1 MEVGFIGVGRMG
13 SAMARNLIKA
23 GHRVRAWDTSA
34 EALQSLA
41 ADGAAIASGPRDA
54 FRGDAVISM
63 LPNDD
68 AMRAVFLDGGVLESG
83 GAKVHVNMAT
93 ASLEVARELAVQHA
107 ARGIA
112 YVAATVWGRPDVAAA
127 GKLSIVAAGDP
138 AAIAT
143 VQPLFDVIGQKTY
156 NVGAEPSRANVTKIA
171 GNLMVACAIEGIAE
185 AAALVR
191 GHGMSA
197 PEVLDAIITSLF
209 NVPVYRGYGD
219 MIGKRQYEPPGFD
232 LVLGLKD
239 VRLALAA
246 GEEVSVPL
254 PFASVLRDVFLDAI
268 ANGDAEK
275 DAGALRGGAVIVFPG
290 RRLSG
295 EPSLRTKPLPRDD
308 AKEQEAGLG

>member
-1 MEVGFIGVGRMG
+1 MEIGFIGIGRMG
-13 SAMARNLIKA
+13 SAMAKNLIAA
-23 GHRVRAWDTSA
+23 GHRVRAWDTSVQ
-34 EALQSLA
+34 ALHALA
-41 ADGAAIASGPRDA
+41 ADGATIATGAGDA

-68 AMRAVFLDGGVLESG
+68 AMRAVFVDSGVLESG

-93 ASLEVARELAVQHA
+93 ASLEVARELAAHHA

-127 GKLSIVAAGDP
+127 GKLSIVVAGDP
-138 AAIAT
+138 VAIAK

-156 NVGAEPSRANVTKIA
+156 NVGAEPSRANVAKIA

-219 MIGKRQYEPPGFD
+219 MIGKRQYEPAGFD

-239 VRLALAA
+239 VHLALAA
-246 GEEVSVPL
+246 GEEVSAPL
-254 PFASVLRDVFLDAI
+254 PFASVLRDTFLDAI

-275 DAGALRGGAVIVFPG
+275 DWSAIARVAA
-290 RRLSG
+290 RR
-295 EPSLRTKPLPRDD
+295 
-308 AKEQEAGLG
+308 AGLEP

>member
-1 MEVGFIGVGRMG
+1 MEIGFIGVGRMG

-34 EALQSLA
+34 EAVQALA
-41 ADGAAIASGPRDA
+41 ADGATIATGARDA

-83 GAKVHVNMAT
+83 GANVHVNMAT
-93 ASLEVARELAVQHA
+93 ASLEVARELAADHA
-107 ARGIA
+107 AHGIA

-138 AAIAT
+138 AAIAK

-156 NVGAEPSRANVTKIA
+156 NVGTEPARANVTKIA

-191 GHGMSA
+191 GHGMAA

-219 MIGKRQYEPPGFD
+219 MIGKQQYEPPGFD
-232 LVLGLKD
+232 LMLGLKD

-254 PFASVLRDVFLDAI
+254 PFASVLRDAFLDAI
-268 ANGDAEK
+268 ANGDADK
-275 DAGALRGGAVIVFPG
+275 DWSAIARVAA
-290 RRLSG
+290 RR
-295 EPSLRTKPLPRDD
+295 
-308 AKEQEAGLG
+308 AGLEP

>member
-1 MEVGFIGVGRMG
+1 MEIGFIGIGRMG
-13 SAMARNLIKA
+13 SAMAKNLIAA
-23 GHRVRAWDTSA
+23 GHRVRAWDTSVQ
-34 EALQSLA
+34 ALHALA
-41 ADGAAIASGPRDA
+41 ADGATIATGAGDA

-68 AMRAVFLDGGVLESG
+68 AMRAVFVDSGVLESG

-93 ASLEVARELAVQHA
+93 ASLEVARELAAHHA

-127 GKLSIVAAGDP
+127 GKLSIVVAGDP
-138 AAIAT
+138 VAIAK
-143 VQPLFDVIGQKTY
+143 VQPLFDVIGRKTY
-156 NVGAEPSRANVTKIA
+156 NVGAEPSRANVAKIA

-219 MIGKRQYEPPGFD
+219 MIGKRQYEPAGFD

-239 VRLALAA
+239 VHLALAA
-246 GEEVSVPL
+246 GEEVSAPL
-254 PFASVLRDVFLDAI
+254 PFASVLRDTFLDAI

-275 DAGALRGGAVIVFPG
+275 DWSAIARVAA
-290 RRLSG
+290 RR
-295 EPSLRTKPLPRDD
+295 
-308 AKEQEAGLG
+308 AGLEP

>member
-13 SAMARNLIKA
+13 SAMAHNLIKA
-23 GHRVRAWDTSA
+23 GHRVRAWDNSA
-34 EALQSLA
+34 EALQALA
-41 ADGAAIASGPRDA
+41 ADGAAIATGARDA
-54 FRGDAVISM
+54 SRGDAVISM

-68 AMRAVFLDGGVLESG
+68 AMRAVFLDSGVLESG
-83 GAKVHVNMAT
+83 SAKVHVNMAT
-93 ASLEVARELAVQHA
+93 ASLEVARELAAHHA
-107 ARGIA
+107 AHGIA

-138 AAIAT
+138 AAIAK
-143 VQPLFDVIGQKTY
+143 VQPLFDVIGHKTY
-156 NVGAEPSRANVTKIA
+156 NVGTEPARANVTKIA

-191 GHGMSA
+191 GHGMGA

-219 MIGKRQYEPPGFD
+219 MIGRRQYEPPGFD

-254 PFASVLRDVFLDAI
+254 PFASVLRDAFLDAI
-268 ANGDAEK
+268 ANGDADK
-275 DAGALRGGAVIVFPG
+275 DWSAIARVAA
-290 RRLSG
+290 RR
-295 EPSLRTKPLPRDD
+295 
-308 AKEQEAGLG
+308 AGLEP

>member
-1 MEVGFIGVGRMG
+1 MEIGFIGVGRMG
-13 SAMARNLIKA
+13 SAMAKNLIKA
-23 GHRVRAWDTSA
+23 GHRVRACDTSA
-34 EALQSLA
+34 EALRALA
-41 ADGAAIASGPRDA
+41 ADGAAIATGARDA

-68 AMRAVFLDGGVLESG
+68 AMRAVFLDGGGASG

-93 ASLEVARELAVQHA
+93 ASVEMARELAAHHA
-107 ARGIA
+107 AQGIA
-112 YVAATVWGRPDVAAA
+112 YVAATVWGRPGVAAA

-138 AAIAT
+138 AAIAK

-156 NVGAEPSRANVTKIA
+156 NVGAEPARANVVKIA

-197 PEVLDAIITSLF
+197 PDVLDAIITSLF
-209 NVPVYRGYGD
+209 PVPVYRGYGD
-219 MIGKRQYEPPGFD
+219 MIGKRQYEPAGFD

-254 PFASVLRDVFLDAI
+254 PFASVLRDTFLDAI
-268 ANGDAEK
+268 ANGDAAK
-275 DAGALRGGAVIVFPG
+275 DWSAIARVAA
-290 RRLSG
+290 RR
-295 EPSLRTKPLPRDD
+295 
-308 AKEQEAGLG
+308 AGLEP

>member
-1 MEVGFIGVGRMG
+1 MEIGFIGVGRMG
-13 SAMARNLIKA
+13 SAMAKNLIKA

-34 EALQSLA
+34 QALDALA
-41 ADGAAIASGPRDA
+41 ADGAVIATGVRDA

-68 AMRAVFLDGGVLESG
+68 AMRTVFVDGGVVESG
-83 GAKVHVNMAT
+83 SAKVHVNMAT
-93 ASLEVARELAVQHA
+93 ASLEVARELAAHHA
-107 ARGIA
+107 ARGVA

-138 AAIAT
+138 AAIAK

-156 NVGAEPSRANVTKIA
+156 NVGAEPARANVTKIA

-197 PEVLDAIITSLF
+197 PDVLDAIITSLF
-209 NVPVYRGYGD
+209 NVPVYRGYGE
-219 MIGKRQYEPPGFD
+219 MIGERQYEPPGFD

-254 PFASVLRDVFLDAI
+254 PFASVLRDTFLDAI
-268 ANGDAEK
+268 ANGDADK
-275 DAGALRGGAVIVFPG
+275 DWSAIARVAA
-290 RRLSG
+290 RR
-295 EPSLRTKPLPRDD
+295 
-308 AKEQEAGLG
+308 AGLEP

>member
-1 MEVGFIGVGRMG
+1 MEIGFIGVGRMG
-13 SAMARNLIKA
+13 SAMAKNLIKA

-34 EALQSLA
+34 EALKALA
-41 ADGAAIASGPRDA
+41 ADGATIAAGAGDA

-68 AMRAVFLDGGVLESG
+68 AMRAVFLDGGVAESG
-83 GAKVHVNMAT
+83 NAKVHVNMAT
-93 ASLEVARELAVQHA
+93 ASLEVARELAAHHA

-127 GKLSIVAAGDP
+127 GKLSIVAAGDS
-138 AAIAT
+138 AAIEK

-191 GHGMSA
+191 GHGLSA

-232 LVLGLKD
+232 LMLGLKD

-246 GEEVSVPL
+246 GEEASVPL
-254 PFASVLRDVFLDAI
+254 PFASVLRDTFLDAI

-275 DAGALRGGAVIVFPG
+275 DWSAIARVAA
-290 RRLSG
+290 RR
-295 EPSLRTKPLPRDD
+295 
-308 AKEQEAGLG
+308 AGLEP

>member
-1 MEVGFIGVGRMG
+1 MEIGFIGIGRMG
-13 SAMARNLIKA
+13 SAMAKNLIVA
-23 GHRVRAWDTSA
+23 GHRVRAWDTSVQ
-34 EALQSLA
+34 ALHALA
-41 ADGAAIASGPRDA
+41 ADGATIATGAGDA

-68 AMRAVFLDGGVLESG
+68 AMRAVFVDSGVLESG

-93 ASLEVARELAVQHA
+93 ASLEVARELAAHHG

-112 YVAATVWGRPDVAAA
+112 YVTATVWGRPDVAAA
-127 GKLSIVAAGDP
+127 GKLSIVVAGDP
-138 AAIAT
+138 AAIAK

-156 NVGAEPSRANVTKIA
+156 NVGAEPSRANVAKIA

-219 MIGKRQYEPPGFD
+219 MIGKRQYEPAGFD

-246 GEEVSVPL
+246 GEEVSAPL
-254 PFASVLRDVFLDAI
+254 PFASVLRDTFLDAI

-275 DAGALRGGAVIVFPG
+275 DWSAIARVAA
-290 RRLSG
+290 RR
-295 EPSLRTKPLPRDD
+295 
-308 AKEQEAGLG
+308 AGLEP

>member
-1 MEVGFIGVGRMG
+1 MEIGFIGVGRMG
-13 SAMARNLIKA
+13 SAMAKNLTKA

-34 EALQSLA
+34 EALRALA
-41 ADGAAIASGPRDA
+41 ADGATVATGPHDA

-83 GAKVHVNMAT
+83 SAKVHVNMAT
-93 ASLEVARELAVQHA
+93 ASLEVARELAAHHA
-107 ARGIA
+107 GQGIA

-138 AAIAT
+138 VAIAK

-254 PFASVLRDVFLDAI
+254 PFASVLRDTFLDAI

-275 DAGALRGGAVIVFPG
+275 DWSAIARVAA
-290 RRLSG
+290 RR
-295 EPSLRTKPLPRDD
+295 
-308 AKEQEAGLG
+308 AGLEP

>member
-1 MEVGFIGVGRMG
+1 MEIGFIGVGRMG
-13 SAMARNLIKA
+13 SAMAKNLLKA

-34 EALQSLA
+34 EALQALA
-41 ADGAAIASGPRDA
+41 ADGAAIAASAGDA

-68 AMRAVFLDGGVLESG
+68 AMRAVFLDGGVADAG
-83 GAKVHVNMAT
+83 GAKIHVNMAT
-93 ASLEVARELAVQHA
+93 ASVEMARELAAHHA
-107 ARGIA
+107 AHGVA

-138 AAIAT
+138 VAIAK

-156 NVGAEPSRANVTKIA
+156 NVGADASRANVTKIA

-197 PEVLDAIITSLF
+197 PETLDAIITSLF

-239 VRLALAA
+239 VHLALAA

-254 PFASVLRDVFLDAI
+254 PFASVLRDTFLDAI
-268 ANGDAEK
+268 ANGDAKK
-275 DAGALRGGAVIVFPG
+275 DWSAIARVAA
-290 RRLSG
+290 RR
-295 EPSLRTKPLPRDD
+295 
-308 AKEQEAGLG
+308 AGLEP